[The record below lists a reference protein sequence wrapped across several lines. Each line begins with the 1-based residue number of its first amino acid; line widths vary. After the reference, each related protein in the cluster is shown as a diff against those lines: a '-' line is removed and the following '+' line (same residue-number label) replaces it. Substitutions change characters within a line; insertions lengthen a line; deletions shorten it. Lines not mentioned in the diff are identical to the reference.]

1 MSVNEEKKNMISPE
15 RPKRS
20 SLKMSNIMD
29 PNEILNYSK
38 KKRNS
43 VSFQLGGNFKYKE
56 LRAKF
61 DDIKKEE
68 KNPIQQKNFNE
79 ARKKSIKNEFAL
91 VKEMLKNKVIEED
104 ESESEEVKENTDKNI
119 KVGKEYENS
128 ESDTQSQKSE
138 ESNNE
143 NEEKKN
149 NETEEKKDNENEK
162 KKDNENENKKD
173 NENENK
179 KDNEE
184 KKNDGK
190 NGEEKEDEESFEDDE
205 IEAPKTNRQEKNELE
220 NKRECNELCKFC

>member
-1 MSVNEEKKNMISPE
+1 MSVNEEKKNVSPPQ

-20 SLKMSNIMD
+20 SLKMANLMD
-29 PNEILNYSK
+29 PNEILSYQK

-61 DDIKKEE
+61 EDIKQEE
-68 KNPIQQKNFNE
+68 KNPIKEKNFID

-91 VKEMLKNKVIEED
+91 AKEMLKNKIIEEE

-119 KVGKEYENS
+119 KVGKEYEDS
-128 ESDTQSQKSE
+128 ESDTQSKNSENENNDDKKSE
-138 ESNNE
+138 NENNDDKKNE
-143 NEEKKN
+143 NEEKKTN
-149 NETEEKKDNENEK
+149 QNEEEKKEENQ
-162 KKDNENENKKD
+162 
-173 NENENK
+173 
-179 KDNEE
+179 
-184 KKNDGK
+184 KKNDEK

-220 NKRECNELCKFC
+220 NKRECNEFCKFC

>member
-20 SLKMSNIMD
+20 SLKMSNILD

-149 NETEEKKDNENEK
+149 NETEEKKDNENE
-162 KKDNENENKKD
+162 
-173 NENENK
+173 NK

>member
-119 KVGKEYENS
+119 KVGKEYEDS
-128 ESDTQSQKSE
+128 ESDTQSKNSENENNDDKKSE
-138 ESNNE
+138 NENNDDKKNE
-143 NEEKKN
+143 NEEKKTN
-149 NETEEKKDNENEK
+149 QNEEEKKEENQ
-162 KKDNENENKKD
+162 
-173 NENENK
+173 
-179 KDNEE
+179 
-184 KKNDGK
+184 KKNDEK
-190 NGEEKEDEESFEDDE
+190 NGEENEDEESIENDE
-205 IEAPKTNRQEKNELE
+205 IEAPKTNRQEKQELE
-220 NKRECNELCKFC
+220 NKRECNQMCKFC

>member
-1 MSVNEEKKNMISPE
+1 MSVNEEKKNVSPPQ

-20 SLKMSNIMD
+20 SLKMANLMD
-29 PNEILNYSK
+29 PNEILSYQK

-61 DDIKKEE
+61 EDIKQEE
-68 KNPIQQKNFNE
+68 KNPIKEKNFID

-91 VKEMLKNKVIEED
+91 AKEMLKNKIIEEE

-149 NETEEKKDNENEK
+149 NETEE
-162 KKDNENENKKD
+162 KKD

>member
-1 MSVNEEKKNMISPE
+1 MSVNEEKKNVSPPQ

-20 SLKMSNIMD
+20 SLKMANLMD
-29 PNEILNYSK
+29 PNEILSYQK

-61 DDIKKEE
+61 EDIKQEE
-68 KNPIQQKNFNE
+68 KNPIKEKNFID

-91 VKEMLKNKVIEED
+91 VKEMLKNKIIEEE

-119 KVGKEYENS
+119 KVGKEYEDS

-143 NEEKKN
+143 NEEKKTN
-149 NETEEKKDNENEK
+149 QNEEEKKEENQ
-162 KKDNENENKKD
+162 
-173 NENENK
+173 
-179 KDNEE
+179 
-184 KKNDGK
+184 KKNDEK
-190 NGEEKEDEESFEDDE
+190 NGEENEDEESIENDE
-205 IEAPKTNRQEKNELE
+205 IEAPKTNRQEKQELE
-220 NKRECNELCKFC
+220 NKRECNQMCKFC